1 MKTRLRARRNVQEKN
16 ERFNS
21 IYSYSTS
28 LILKNTIRTIHKSLY
43 KMRGDRQPLPFSSP
57 GCKKKKVKLQLPG
70 QFHRLVHFIR
80 RNRSSA
86 KRKKK
91 KKRASALVARVRADH
106 AHLRHVVVLV
116 RPLQERVGEPQ
127 SRDALK

>member
-1 MKTRLRARRNVQEKN
+1 
-16 ERFNS
+16 
-21 IYSYSTS
+21 
-28 LILKNTIRTIHKSLY
+28 
-43 KMRGDRQPLPFSSP
+43 MREDRQLLCFFFLFFQVA
-57 GCKKKKVKLQLPG
+57 KKKRVKLQLPG

-86 KRKKK
+86 KIKIGGGEGG
-91 KKRASALVARVRADH
+91 ASALVARVRADH

-116 RPLQERVGEPQ
+116 RPLQEGVGEPQ